1 MQNAKFLKLLK
12 KVGYFYTMKKDI
24 YAKMQ
29 ILSES
34 AKYDVSCSSSGS
46 DSNYKTGELGATHN
60 SGICH
65 SFSADGR
72 CISLL
77 KVLLT
82 NYCIYDCAYCINR
95 SSNDIERVAF
105 SPRELAE
112 ITINFYKRN
121 YIEGLFLSS
130 GIIESENHT
139 MELILRVLKLLRHEY
154 KFNGYIHVK
163 LIPGSDDVLIDEVV
177 RLASRVSSNIELPS
191 DKSLKLLAP
200 NKTKSKVLQPL
211 KLARDLSLER
221 TNKPIGMSTQLIV
234 GATPESDLDIL
245 KLSSV
250 LYDKGLLKRVYY
262 SAYIPV
268 NDDKNLPT
276 IVAKPPL
283 LREHRLY
290 QADWLLRFY
299 GFSYDEIL
307 TAHTPN
313 LDEELDPKTMWAL
326 NNLHLF
332 PVEINRASKEELI
345 RIPGIGVRGAH
356 KILKARRYKRL
367 GFEDLKALKISLKRA
382 RYFISCEREFERSIS
397 FYPEKIKEALL
408 KPEEKAQPNLFD
420 VSGISGEI

>member
-1 MQNAKFLKLLK
+1 
-12 KVGYFYTMKKDI
+12 MKKDI

-29 ILSES
+29 ILADS

-65 SFSADGR
+65 TFSADGR

-82 NYCIYDCAYCINR
+82 NHCIYDCAYCINR
-95 SSNDIERVAF
+95 ASNDTPRAAF
-105 SPRELAE
+105 SPRELAD

-130 GIIESENHT
+130 GIIGNENHT
-139 MELILRVLKLLRHEY
+139 MELILNVLQILRFEY

-163 LIPGSDDVLIDEVV
+163 LIPGSDAGLIEQVV
-177 RLASRVSSNIELPS
+177 KLASRVSSNIELPS
-191 DKSLKLLAP
+191 DASLKLLAP
-200 NKTKSKVLQPL
+200 NKTKESVLQPL
-211 KLARDLSLER
+211 KLARDISLER

-234 GATPESDLDIL
+234 GATPESDYEIL
-245 KLSSV
+245 RLSST
-250 LYDKGLLKRVYY
+250 LYDKALLKRVYY

-268 NDDKNLPT
+268 NEHKNLPA
-276 IVAKPPL
+276 IIDKPPL

-299 GFSYDEIL
+299 GFGYDEL
-307 TAHTPN
+307 LNPHMPN
-313 LDEELDPKTMWAL
+313 LDEELDPKTLWAL

-332 PVEINRASKEELI
+332 PIEINRASREELI
-345 RIPGIGVRGAH
+345 RIPGIGVRSAH
-356 KILKARRYKRL
+356 KIIQARRFR
-367 GFEDLKALKISLKRA
+367 
-382 RYFISCEREFERSIS
+382 
-397 FYPEKIKEALL
+397 
-408 KPEEKAQPNLFD
+408 
-420 VSGISGEI
+420 